1 VKADRYAGTGPR
13 WAAGATLVYGPT
25 CPGLTMAKIRPFT
38 CKVPDPK
45 PRPSA
50 TVTPGTH
57 DSASAA
63 VAPGWSGPGQLQSRA
78 GAREQGQDAA
88 DGRFLAG
95 GFGPREVRLEMA
107 AVAAAV
113 LLLDHVAGSGQAG
126 DAAAGA
132 ALGDAQAGR
141 DVAQLRARQRAMR
154 SNARAWLARKL
165 QLATPYELGY
175 GF

>member
-1 VKADRYAGTGPR
+1 VKADRYAGAGPR

-63 VAPGWSGPGQLQSRA
+63 VAPGWSGSGQL
-78 GAREQGQDAA
+78 
-88 DGRFLAG
+88 
-95 GFGPREVRLEMA
+95 
-107 AVAAAV
+107 
-113 LLLDHVAGSGQAG
+113 
-126 DAAAGA
+126 
-132 ALGDAQAGR
+132 
-141 DVAQLRARQRAMR
+141 
-154 SNARAWLARKL
+154 
-165 QLATPYELGY
+165 
-175 GF
+175 